1 MDIKGMV
8 RGLLCAGA
16 VLAASVARAEGDE
29 PAEYVKDVPA
39 GTSAELTADEVAAAA
54 GMTFVKTGGGTL
66 VVKDEIADFAGDIR
80 IREGYYE
87 VWTSGAL
94 GTADGA
100 TYVEAGGTLVNRRS
114 TAATAGTDPAFR
126 DEVIHLNG
134 MGADNSGALR
144 DLVLCVDFSKTVV
157 LDGDTLI
164 TGNGRLDFR
173 GTAFDMN
180 GHKLTVDMPGGGLFL
195 VVLTFTNMGDIE
207 VKGGVLEFQTHV
219 NGCLPTA
226 TVTIRRN
233 GWLSF
238 WDLASWLTCR
248 FVLEDGVKLQA
259 ENGQFKYDG
268 TDNRNVHCDT
278 DFELQ
283 AMTVNDL
290 AKNMQWQLRGRLTGA
305 GGIQGGKGGYLQLIN
320 DKGDNDFAG
329 GLDIAGVVEDGN
341 PVGGVVAY
349 HDGNIPAGAD
359 AAPLKLTNASLQLR
373 DQAAFHLPD
382 VVADGRVVISNM
394 DTVATCAAKSL
405 KKTGTDELTVFGPL
419 GVAGATEI
427 EAGTLRFATQVP
439 HQVSGLKWT
448 YRNKTAGI
456 DTDQKQGVDRTGV
469 AYAYKTW
476 PAGVDMAMTYTGY
489 IRVPG
494 EEGTDVTCNWVTSIA
509 RGCKVTIGGVVCC
522 EFNDNKNVK
531 DDITVGWDRFA
542 IYEPVTLK
550 AGWQPITV
558 QMSNWYNNQRGP
570 QDTRAQGW
578 DVNFAIGVD
587 WEGRHEVAPANYAKL
602 LDPGDGSFLRA
613 VQLEEDGR
621 VVGGWA
627 KDPGLKWTYRNN
639 QAGVNPAQDKGID
652 NTGVAYAYK
661 GWPEGVDMAIT
672 YTGYIRVPGE
682 EGADV
687 TCNWVTSIARGCK
700 VTIGGVVCC
709 EFNDNKNVK
718 DNVTVGWDRFA
729 IYEPV
734 TLKAGWQ
741 PITVAMSNWYNN
753 QRGPQDTRTQGW
765 DVNFA
770 IGVDWQGRHE
780 VAPANYAKLLDPG
793 DGSFLR
799 ATLEEETRDTLL
811 NETFFRPT
819 FAGAVAFGPGAVLD
833 IGDTAPYTPVKMP
846 SLTGR
851 PTVRNGAV
859 AVQSATWTLRKDD
872 LLDADNKP
880 HGAPLTLGDGA
891 TLTFPAGPVTI
902 DMPADDA
909 AALAN
914 VRRSADCPLLA
925 DAAAFAGNTFA
936 LSEALRATGWYLVT
950 EDGALILRQ
959 SASTVLLFR

>member
-66 VVKDEIADFAGDIR
+66 VVKDEMADFAGDIR

-613 VQLEEDGR
+613 
-621 VVGGWA
+621 
-627 KDPGLKWTYRNN
+627 
-639 QAGVNPAQDKGID
+639 
-652 NTGVAYAYK
+652 
-661 GWPEGVDMAIT
+661 
-672 YTGYIRVPGE
+672 
-682 EGADV
+682 
-687 TCNWVTSIARGCK
+687 
-700 VTIGGVVCC
+700 
-709 EFNDNKNVK
+709 
-718 DNVTVGWDRFA
+718 
-729 IYEPV
+729 
-734 TLKAGWQ
+734 
-741 PITVAMSNWYNN
+741 
-753 QRGPQDTRTQGW
+753 
-765 DVNFA
+765 
-770 IGVDWQGRHE
+770 
-780 VAPANYAKLLDPG
+780 
-793 DGSFLR
+793 
-799 ATLEEETRDTLL
+799 TLEEETRDTLL